1 MTNAQLDVKMNLP
14 ETYRVFR
21 RTTGKPR
28 LTIVPSTERLPRE
41 LGQTDVLIKINAVSL
56 NFRDIAVLDG
66 RYPAPALE
74 GGIVASDAAAEV
86 AAVGSA
92 VKDFAIGDR
101 VSVIFN
107 LVGLTGSEDEPYQR
121 MLSSEV
127 DGVLRENAIYEDKY
141 LVHLPEHLSWEEVSH
156 NIPQTA
162 HHEGDSADMGYPSG
176 IYHHLRR
183 RYGLE
188 CSRRPPVGL

>member
-1 MTNAQLDVKMNLP
+1 MSLP
-14 ETYRVFR
+14 ESYRAFR
-21 RTTGKPR
+21 RTTGQLP

-41 LGQTDVLIKINAVSL
+41 LGQTDVLIKIHAVSL

-86 AAVGSA
+86 VAVGRA
-92 VKDFAIGDR
+92 VKDFAIGDH

-107 LVGLTGSEDEPYQR
+107 LVGLTGSEDEPDQR

-127 DGVLRENAIYEDKY
+127 DGVLREYAIYEDKY
-141 LVHLPEHLSWEEVSH
+141 LVHLPDHLPWEEVSH

-162 HHEGDSADMGYPSG
+162 HHGGDSAYMGHHSG
-176 IYHHLRR
+176 IYHYLCRC
-183 RYGLE
+183 YGLE
-188 CSRRPPVGL
+188 CSRWPPVSW